1 MSVVADHPDVST
13 LAGTPKEVQ
22 ARLGKSDAD
31 HVLVVTFDHIKP
43 NVFQALAENLTN
55 VASSM
60 FEVLQERQDRE
71 ALDRLVEVLVPRTP
85 PSPRLLKEA
94 AMLVR
99 ARKAVLESGDWLTA
113 AEVAQLAGLSTRNPS
128 AQPNKW
134 KKQGQIFAINHGG
147 VDYFPGYGLDRD
159 AGFRPLKALARII
172 EIFGGH
178 KDGWGMAYWFR
189 SDNSFLGGKR
199 PQDLLASAP
208 ERVIE
213 AVLDEAQGIVHG

>member
-1 MSVVADHPDVST
+1 MSVTEQSGVST
-13 LAGTPKEVQ
+13 LVGTPKE
-22 ARLGKSDAD
+22 ARASLSRSHAD
-31 HVLVVTFDHIKP
+31 RVLVVSFDRIKLG
-43 NVFQALAENLTN
+43 VFEALAENFAH

-60 FEVLQERQDRE
+60 YEVLQERQDPK
-71 ALDRLVEVLVPRTP
+71 ALERLAEVFVTRKP

-94 AMLVR
+94 AMLVQ

-113 AEVAQLAGLSTRNPS
+113 ADIAQVAQLSTRNPS

-147 VDYFPGYGLDRD
+147 VDYFPGYGLDPD
-159 AGFRPLKALARII
+159 AGYRPFKALAKVI
-172 EIFGGH
+172 EAFGGH

-208 ERVIE
+208 DRVI
-213 AVLDEAQGIVHG
+213 AAALDEIQGIVHG